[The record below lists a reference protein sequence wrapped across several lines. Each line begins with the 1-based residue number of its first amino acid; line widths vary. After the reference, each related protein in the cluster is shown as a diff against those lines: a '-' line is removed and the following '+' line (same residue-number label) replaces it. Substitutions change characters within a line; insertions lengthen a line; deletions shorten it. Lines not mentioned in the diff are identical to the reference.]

1 MCKYNIAA
9 YDRRILPHRNRPEK
23 VQFLDIYRLFPD
35 SVRIKR
41 ETSMA
46 RPLRDDSFLLDS
58 GWMYEA

>member
-41 ETSMA
+41 G
-46 RPLRDDSFLLDS
+46 SFY
-58 GWMYEA
+58 GAAAKG